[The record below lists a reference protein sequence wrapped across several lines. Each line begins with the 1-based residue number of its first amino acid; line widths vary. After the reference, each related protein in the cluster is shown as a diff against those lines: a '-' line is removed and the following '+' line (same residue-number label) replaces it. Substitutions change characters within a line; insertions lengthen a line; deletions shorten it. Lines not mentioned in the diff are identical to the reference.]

1 VTDTDTPLTV
11 VITLAHYPYS
21 LAARHVSTDEGQVAE
36 VGHGAGS
43 GRGVAWRSLTV
54 TLGGKALLGI
64 TLLLGGGLR
73 GVWGKVRQVSG
84 MVKKQSERIGLT
96 LLEGK
101 LAIHRDAL
109 GVG

>member
-1 VTDTDTPLTV
+1 
-11 VITLAHYPYS
+11 
-21 LAARHVSTDEGQVAE
+21 
-36 VGHGAGS
+36 
-43 GRGVAWRSLTV
+43 
-54 TLGGKALLGI
+54 LGI

-84 MVKKQSERIGLT
+84 MVKKQTERIGLT